1 VAYSGG
7 VESWLAGGRMVGV
20 MWVGWGVCVVV
31 WVVSSGLI
39 FYVLTVVIGKYVYI
53 KSWSDILYVCDDS
66 VYIYSVDLLHKIK
79 SIVDSPLLV

>member
-1 VAYSGG
+1 MAYSGG

-66 VYIYSVDLLHKIK
+66 VYIYGVDLLHKIK
-79 SIVDSPLLV
+79 SIVDCPLLV